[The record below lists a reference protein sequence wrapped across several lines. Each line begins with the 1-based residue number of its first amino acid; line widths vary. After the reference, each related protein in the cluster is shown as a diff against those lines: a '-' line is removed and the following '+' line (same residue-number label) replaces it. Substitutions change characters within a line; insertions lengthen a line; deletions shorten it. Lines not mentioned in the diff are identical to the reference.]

1 MKLKKSFGQHILVS
15 KGVLNKIAQSL
26 EIKEG
31 DAVVEIGGGTGN
43 LTRVLLTYP
52 LGKLY
57 VIEIDREMVDHLKEI
72 ESEKVEI
79 IQADASEYP
88 LCELGKSLKLVGNL
102 PYNVASLIIENTV
115 YNKDCIPLAVYMVQK
130 EVAEKLEGKKDT
142 GWLSVFVRSFYDV
155 EYIMTVPPRFF
166 VPPPKVNSAVIKL
179 VKNEKIKVEDLKDYK
194 NFLTHIFSNRRKSL
208 RKKLSEEI
216 LKKAGINPNERVD
229 NLKLED
235 FIRLYSLIKNS

>member
-1 MKLKKSFGQHILVS
+1 
-15 KGVLNKIAQSL
+15 
-26 EIKEG
+26 
-31 DAVVEIGGGTGN
+31 
-43 LTRVLLTYP
+43 
-52 LGKLY
+52 
-57 VIEIDREMVDHLKEI
+57 DHLKEI

-115 YNKDCIPLAVYMVQK
+115 YNKDCIPSAVYMVQK

-179 VKNEKIKVEDLKDYK
+179 VKNEKIKVENLKDYK

-216 LKKAGINPNERVD
+216 LKNAGINPNERVD

>member
-179 VKNEKIKVEDLKDYK
+179 VKNEKIKVENLKDYK